1 MKQKILFDLD
11 DTLVYC
17 NKYFHFILDQFTDEM
32 TSWYTPAGISR
43 ASIMEK
49 QIEIDIARVQVEG
62 FKSEHFPQ
70 SLIDTY
76 RHFQNITGRA
86 ASPLEEEKLW
96 KLGQSVYELDVE
108 PYPLMEET
116 LDSLASTGHELHLY
130 TGGDML
136 IQRRKIDQMKLE
148 RYFQDRIYVR
158 LHKNTAAL
166 EQILS
171 DGPFERENTWMI
183 GNSVRTDVL
192 PALQCG
198 INAVYLKQEA
208 EWTYNVIPID
218 AKPRGALLTLTA
230 LPQVPPAIYD
240 YLNAISMKE
249 SV

>member
-1 MKQKILFDLD
+1 MSQKIMFDLD

-17 NKYFHFILDQFTDEM
+17 NKYFHFILDQFADEM

-43 ASIMEK
+43 ENIMAK
-49 QIEIDIARVQVEG
+49 QTEIDIAGVQILG

-70 SLIDTY
+70 SFIDTY
-76 RHFQNITGRA
+76 RYFQNLTGRV

-96 KLGQSVYELDVE
+96 KLGNSVYELDVE

-116 LDSLASTGHELHLY
+116 LDSLASGGHELHLY

-136 IQRRKIDQMKLE
+136 IQYRKIEQMNLE
-148 RYFQDRIYVR
+148 RYFQNRIYVR
-158 LHKNTAAL
+158 QHKNKDAL

-171 DGPFERENTWMI
+171 EGRFDRANTWMI

-192 PALQCG
+192 PALHCG
-198 INAVYLKQEA
+198 IHAVYLKQKA

-218 AKPRGALLTLTA
+218 AKPSGALLTLTA
-230 LPQVPPAIYD
+230 LPQVPPAISD
-240 YLNAISMKE
+240 YLIQVGMK
-249 SV
+249 V